1 MRLLPRLIHPKFLA
15 EVSPRALGASIG
27 AVQTPGP
34 RDLAQGFAD
43 RLWAGDCPLSESVC
57 EMRMLNEGTDGESLA
72 GLSVN
77 IGRAHSSDTFGQWR
91 ATTLMVVWRLLR
103 DSNWG
108 NIL

>member
-1 MRLLPRLIHPKFLA
+1 MRL
-15 EVSPRALGASIG
+15 V
-27 AVQTPGP
+27 
-34 RDLAQGFAD
+34 
-43 RLWAGDCPLSESVC
+43 
-57 EMRMLNEGTDGESLA
+57 NEGTDGESLA

-103 DSNWG
+103 DSNWR

>member
-1 MRLLPRLIHPKFLA
+1 M
-15 EVSPRALGASIG
+15 G
-27 AVQTPGP
+27 AVQNPGP

-43 RLWAGDCPLSESVC
+43 RLWARDCPLSESVC

-72 GLSVN
+72 GMSVN

-103 DSNWG
+103 DSKRG